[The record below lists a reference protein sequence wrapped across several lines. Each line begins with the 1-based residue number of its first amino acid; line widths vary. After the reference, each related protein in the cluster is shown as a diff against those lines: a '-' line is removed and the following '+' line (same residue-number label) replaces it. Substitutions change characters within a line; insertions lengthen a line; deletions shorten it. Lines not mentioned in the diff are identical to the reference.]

1 MSERL
6 SKKQIKRDELAEAV
20 KKTQEYASSHQP
32 LMKAVG
38 IGVAVVVLAAIGW
51 SMLGGGADSEA
62 AAKALGDA
70 ILAYDAEVDAANP
83 KPDDPK
89 APVFASE
96 AARRS
101 KAKELFEKLR
111 REHGGSDAA
120 KVAPVFLGRI
130 AADEGDAA
138 TARKLWQEF
147 LDDAPA
153 DHILTAQT
161 RVNLL
166 RLDLAQGNKEEVLKR
181 LEGMLSETRKPL
193 PEDVLLFE
201 IGNVREALGKKD
213 EALSAYQRI
222 VDEFPGSGYQR
233 EAQLKAN
240 ALSGDKT
247 PT

>member
-1 MSERL
+1 MSDRL
-6 SKKQIKRDELAEAV
+6 SKKEIKRDELAVAV
-20 KKTQEYASSHQP
+20 HKAQEYASSHKP
-32 LMKAVG
+32 VMKAVG
-38 IGVAVVVLAAIGW
+38 IGLAVVVLAAIGW
-51 SMLGGGADSEA
+51 SLFGGTDSEA

-70 ILAYDAEVDAANP
+70 IEIYDAQVDAANP

-101 KAKELFEKLR
+101 RAKEHFEKIR
-111 REHGGSDAA
+111 REHGGSNAA
-120 KVAPVFLGRI
+120 MVAAVFLGRI

-166 RLDLAQGNKEEVLKR
+166 RLDLAQGNKEDVLKR
-181 LEGMLSETRKPL
+181 LEGMLAETRKPL

-201 IGNVREALGKKD
+201 IGTVREALGKKD
-213 EALSAYQRI
+213 EALSAFQRI
-222 VDEFPGSGYQR
+222 VDEFPGSAYQR
-233 EAQLKAN
+233 DAQLKAN
-240 ALSGDKT
+240 ALAGDKT